1 MANRDTFVIP
11 FTITNPTT
19 TPFLQLATPTTCGL
33 DILEF
38 EIGHETV
45 PTSEQIVMT
54 VMRRTTAS
62 TCPTAA
68 AINPLDTSASGGTAT
83 KLASTTTTNAYGIA
97 SATGTAGALLQRWTF
112 NALNGKI
119 WVPTPRTII
128 SMDISQ
134 FLTFQFPTA
143 PANAIVSGYIT
154 VAET

>member
-1 MANRDTFVIP
+1 MANRDAFIIP

-68 AINPLDTSASGGTAT
+68 AINPLDPTAPAG
-83 KLASTTTTNAYGIA
+83 KLVSTTTTNAYGIA
-97 SATGTAGALLQRWTF
+97 SATGTAGALLHRWTF
-112 NALNGKI
+112 NALNGKL

-154 VAET
+154 VTET